1 MKYRMRVKDNERD
14 TKLSIKCFR
23 MIITVSCPALTQGKV
38 GLAGLLERVYKARM
52 FIDRK
57 YVKSKP

>member
-1 MKYRMRVKDNERD
+1 
-14 TKLSIKCFR
+14 

-57 YVKSKP
+57 YVKSKQ

>member
-1 MKYRMRVKDNERD
+1 
-14 TKLSIKCFR
+14 

-38 GLAGLLERVYKARM
+38 GLTGLLERVYKARM